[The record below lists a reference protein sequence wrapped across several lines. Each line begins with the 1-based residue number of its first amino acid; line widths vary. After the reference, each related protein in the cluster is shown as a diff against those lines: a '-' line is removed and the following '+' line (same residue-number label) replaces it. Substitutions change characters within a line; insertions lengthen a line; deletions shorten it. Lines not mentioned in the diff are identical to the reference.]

1 MGCRF
6 KMETGLDDN
15 DDIYIVF
22 GCTILGSILLEAI
35 ENEEMKGLVAYEILR
50 V

>member
-1 MGCRF
+1 MKQDFRA
-6 KMETGLDDN
+6 KYAQVYKEKKLE
-15 DDIYIVF
+15 I
-22 GCTILGSILLEAI
+22 LEAI